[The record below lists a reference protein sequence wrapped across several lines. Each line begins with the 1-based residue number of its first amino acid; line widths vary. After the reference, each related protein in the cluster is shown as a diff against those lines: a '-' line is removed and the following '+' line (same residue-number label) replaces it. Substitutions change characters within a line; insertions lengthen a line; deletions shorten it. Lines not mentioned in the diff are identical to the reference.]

1 MQELQ
6 TYYYQEGNAV
16 KKQQEVYVR
25 PARSLPT
32 RQQREQEKLEEARRR
47 QRITDRRRAAE
58 LRKNRLLTGYMIVA
72 VVLTCAMLVG
82 YVALQTNVSTR
93 MNHVAELENQLA
105 KVNADNK
112 AAESRIATTTNL
124 SEIKDKAINDLGM
137 VYATSSQIVYYDVDG
152 SDYMSQYH
160 DIPQKQRSNNG

>member
-6 TYYYQEGNAV
+6 TYYYNQGNAV
-16 KKQQEVYVR
+16 RKEEIYVR
-25 PARSLPT
+25 PTRSLPT
-32 RQQREQEKLEEARRR
+32 REQREREKREEALRR
-47 QRITDRRRAAE
+47 QKITDRRRAAA

-72 VVLTCAMLVG
+72 VIATVSMLVG

-93 MNHVAELENQLA
+93 MDHVAQLESQLS

-124 SEIKDKAINDLGM
+124 SEIKDKAINELGM
-137 VYATSSQIVYYDVDG
+137 VYATSNQIVYYSVDG

-160 DIPQKQRSNNG
+160 DIP

>member
-6 TYYYQEGNAV
+6 TYYYNQGNAV
-16 KKQQEVYVR
+16 RKEEVYVR

-32 RQQREQEKLEEARRR
+32 RQQREREKREEAIRR
-47 QRITDRRRAAE
+47 QKITDRRRAAE
-58 LRKNRLLTGYMIVA
+58 LRKNRLLAGYMIVA
-72 VVLTCAMLVG
+72 VILIGAMLVG
-82 YVALQTNVSTR
+82 YVALQTNVSNR
-93 MNHVAELENQLA
+93 MNHVAELENELS

-124 SEIKDKAINDLGM
+124 SEIKEKAINELGM
-137 VYATSSQIVYYDVDG
+137 VYATSSQIVYYNIDG

-160 DIPQKQRSNNG
+160 DIP

>member
-6 TYYYQEGNAV
+6 TYYYNQGNAV
-16 KKQQEVYVR
+16 RKEEVYVR

-32 RQQREQEKLEEARRR
+32 RQQREREKREEAIRR
-47 QRITDRRRAAE
+47 QKITDRRRAAE
-58 LRKNRLLTGYMIVA
+58 LRKNRLLAGYMIVA
-72 VVLTCAMLVG
+72 VILIGAMLVG

-93 MNHVAELENQLA
+93 MNHVAELENELS

-124 SEIKDKAINDLGM
+124 SEIKEKAINELGM
-137 VYATSSQIVYYDVDG
+137 VYATSSQIVYYNIDG

-160 DIPQKQRSNNG
+160 DIP